1 MMGSIFLNRN
11 TALSA
16 LTAIGLALGAMSFS
30 STAQATDSNPLL
42 GDTAGAIS
50 LNSDQM
56 KAVDGLGDRSDKAG
70 ERGIQYSKLA
80 YNTGRYARYNARRES
95 RDQYSSYYKA
105 SDYARFAARYYKDA
119 GDYSKQKK

>member
-1 MMGSIFLNRN
+1 MGFIFLNRN

-56 KAVDGLGDRSDKAG
+56 EAVEGLGRRSDRAG
-70 ERGIQYSKLA
+70 EDGIRYSLRA
-80 YNTGRYARYNARRES
+80 YNTGRYARYRARSES
-95 RDQYSSYYKA
+95 PDQYNSYYE
-105 SDYARFAARYYKDA
+105 AARYAGLARSYYRQA
-119 GDYSKQKK
+119 GDYSHNHQ